1 MRPNSIIEQTQ
12 IWQFLS
18 RDSSGQGNQ
27 RLLRSCTWVPSCSR
41 PSFIKFHN
49 YVQHFISFLPCKDTS
64 YIMWTHRIQ
73 LKAAVDESL
82 CVSESVSGLT
92 LLPSLAGCGAG
103 AVYDFTQ
110 DRAVPPD
117 RRQVQ
122 DIPPGRLLHPR
133 QQPSSTSEPRVETY
147 AQTDHLLIY
156 NL

>member
-12 IWQFLS
+12 IWNKFLS
-18 RDSSGQGNQ
+18 RGQGNQ
-27 RLLRSCTWVPSCSR
+27 RLLRSCTWVPSCLH
-41 PSFIKFHN
+41 PSFINFHI
-49 YVQHFISFLPCKDTS
+49 YVPFYLVRAHLIRP

-73 LKAAVDESL
+73 LKTAVDESL
-82 CVSESVSGLT
+82 CVSEGVSGLT

-133 QQPSSTSEPRVETY
+133 QQPSSTSEPRVETC